1 MNSTRR
7 NKTKKIIAQI
17 KSLIDEIEKNE
28 LGESPEP
35 IKCREW
41 ILRKDDDQDFEIYC
55 NPDGVIRGDRT
66 PDMTMR
72 VIEPLSGFTV
82 MTAINLKQ
90 ADCQISL
97 SFVEILEVLD
107 ELGMIAK
114 NND

>member
-1 MNSTRR
+1 MNSKGKNRTA
-7 NKTKKIIAQI
+7 KLIAEVRH
-17 KSLIDEIEKNE
+17 LIDEIEKNE
-28 LGESPEP
+28 LGESAEP

-41 ILRKDDDQDFEIYC
+41 VLRKDGDHDFEIYC

-72 VIEPLSGFTV
+72 AIEPLSGFTI

-90 ADCQISL
+90 ADCRVSL
-97 SFVEILEVLD
+97 SFVEILDVLD